1 MVTVNAQQSVK
12 PSLGRGGKRAPTPF
26 LLGPAMIFLI
36 ICTQIPFLMTI
47 YYSFRRFNLLNPDN
61 QGWVGLRNYVSL
73 LQDPVFWKSLSN
85 TLVLVGSVLVVTVLF
100 GLAFAML
107 FNQRFP
113 GRDIARTLVISP
125 FFIMPVVSALIWK
138 NMLMHPVY
146 GLFAWVAKLFGLE
159 PVDWLATFPM
169 QSIVMMVSWQWIPF
183 ALLILLTGLAS
194 LPSDV
199 LEAAKL
205 DGANAWQEFRF
216 VIMPHLSQTIS
227 VVVMLESIFLLT
239 IFAEIFASTS
249 GGPGL
254 ETTTLPYLI
263 YLKAFFEWQIGAAA
277 AGAMFAVVL
286 ANIVSAFVLRSIARN
301 LQTPKAVA

>member
-1 MVTVNAQQSVK
+1 MTK
-12 PSLGRGGKRAPTPF
+12 PLKSNPSPF
-26 LLGPAMIFLI
+26 LLAPAMIFLVV
-36 ICTQIPFLMTI
+36 CTQVPFLMTI
-47 YYSFRRFNLLNPDN
+47 YYSFRRYNLLNPEN
-61 QGWVGLRNYVSL
+61 QAFVGLDNFWSL
-73 LQDPVFWKSLSN
+73 LTDPVFFKAVSN
-85 TLVLVGSVLVVTVLF
+85 TLVLVGSVLVITVLV
-100 GLAFAML
+100 GLALALL
-107 FNQRFP
+107 FFQSFP
-113 GRDIARTLVISP
+113 GRDLARTLVISP

-146 GLFAWVAKLFGLE
+146 GLFAYVAQSLGQP

-169 QSIVMMVSWQWIPF
+169 QSIIAMVSWQWIPF

-194 LPSDV
+194 LSSDT

-205 DGANAWQEFRF
+205 DGANGWQEFRF
-216 VIMPHLSQTIS
+216 IILPHLLPTMS

-263 YLKAFFEWQIGAAA
+263 YLKAFFEWRIGVAA
-277 AGAMFAVVL
+277 AGALFAVVL
-286 ANIVSAFVLRSIARN
+286 ANMVSFFVLRSIAKN
-301 LQTPKAVA
+301 LQTPKVAL